1 MKLRMAIWRTNLR
14 IPTCPLPRLSYW
26 QVLVT
31 YLLVW
36 AKLSFLRGL
45 NPWFSYASLF
55 RVADVSVQSYTKARD
70 TKTCPEITWVLYI
83 PSCHHC
89 LSKSIPPSFCSSGSI
104 FPAKTVT
111 LFLPTGPWTWEV
123 QSVPVTWDSFCVSWQ
138 EYIYFGPG
146 MLTMQS
152 PELQKWKYKAPSI
165 SLEVTRGA
173 SPATRAMYPSRV
185 DRALYIWVSDLM
197 HIMDASWGWHYSF
210 REFSPSWWFR
220 YAFWRPF
227 LEGLSGQ

>member
-36 AKLSFLRGL
+36 AKFSFLRGL

-146 MLTMQS
+146 ILTMQS
-152 PELQKWKYKAPSI
+152 PELQKWKVQGPQ
-165 SLEVTRGA
+165 
-173 SPATRAMYPSRV
+173 
-185 DRALYIWVSDLM
+185 YITGSDK
-197 HIMDASWGWHYSF
+197 
-210 REFSPSWWFR
+210 R
-220 YAFWRPF
+220 
-227 LEGLSGQ
+227 GLSCYQGHVSFLCWQSTIYMGLWSNAYNGCILRMTLFFQRIFSKLVI

>member
-14 IPTCPLPRLSYW
+14 IPTCPVPRLSCW

-45 NPWFSYASLF
+45 NPCFSYASLF

-70 TKTCPEITWVLYI
+70 TKTCPEITWVLCI

-104 FPAKTVT
+104 FPARIVT

-123 QSVPVTWDSFCVSWQ
+123 QSVPVKWDSFCVSWQ

-152 PELQKWKYKAPSI
+152 PELQKWKVQGPQCITGSDKR
-165 SLEVTRGA
+165 SLSCYQPWLLGH
-173 SPATRAMYPSRV
+173 
-185 DRALYIWVSDLM
+185 VSFPCWQSTIYMGLWFNAYNGCILRM
-197 HIMDASWGWHYSF
+197 TLLFQRI
-210 REFSPSWWFR
+210 FSK
-220 YAFWRPF
+220 
-227 LEGLSGQ
+227 LVI

>member
-14 IPTCPLPRLSYW
+14 IPTCPLPQLSCW

-31 YLLVW
+31 SLLVW
-36 AKLSFLRGL
+36 AKLSLLRGL

-83 PSCHHC
+83 PSYHHC
-89 LSKSIPPSFCSSGSI
+89 LSKSIPTYFCSSGSI
-104 FPAKTVT
+104 IPAKIVT

-123 QSVPVTWDSFCVSWQ
+123 QSVPVKWDSLCVSWQ

-146 MLTMQS
+146 MLIMQR
-152 PELQKWKYKAPSI
+152 PELQKWKVQDPHYIIGSDKRSPSCYQPW
-165 SLEVTRGA
+165 LLGHVFC
-173 SPATRAMYPSRV
+173 V
-185 DRALYIWVSDLM
+185 DRAPYIGLWFNAYNGCILRM
-197 HIMDASWGWHYSF
+197 TLFFQRI
-210 REFSPSWWFR
+210 FSK
-220 YAFWRPF
+220 
-227 LEGLSGQ
+227 LVL